1 MISVIIV
8 NEAVT
13 KRKPEKLGIEWELT
27 GSIVKP
33 EFFRLFLNTVSYH

>member
-13 KRKPEKLGIEWELT
+13 KGKPEKLGLERGLT
-27 GSIVKP
+27 GSIFKP
-33 EFFRLFLNTVSYH
+33 EIFLLFLNTVSYH